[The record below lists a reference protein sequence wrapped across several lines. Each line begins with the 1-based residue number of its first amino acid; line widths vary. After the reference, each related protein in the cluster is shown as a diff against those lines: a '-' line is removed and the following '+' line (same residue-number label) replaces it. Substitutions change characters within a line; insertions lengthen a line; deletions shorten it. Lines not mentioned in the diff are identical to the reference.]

1 MSSWIRI
8 ISINGIK
15 IISISIKIR
24 VVSFII
30 LVIRNGISSIAL
42 IRPTIS
48 VVNVSLVVERVDSLE
63 S

>member
-30 LVIRNGISSIAL
+30 LVIRNGISSISF

-48 VVNVSLVVERVDSLE
+48 VVNVSLVIEGVDSLE